1 MSDGIAHIKTCLFV
15 LIGIILCI
23 RLHGQQTI
31 SYDITTATD
40 YKKVFLFNTLLASD
54 SAKLKNKAGRTLPD
68 ENVYALEFSHIINT
82 EFILFETNGSALVI
96 DTGGNFFMRNLENF
110 DAKPI
115 PLHIN
120 IDTLG
125 LGIENLIIEC
135 SNRDL
140 ENLVVY
146 VVPYSKYRLANTEPA
161 VNTKLS
167 FRLEEIIY
175 GAKGKV
181 PPRLIDLWREQIKF
195 DPENRKVLYDF
206 KVIVPKD
213 MLKRGTV
220 SLMIYDLSYQVVA
233 IFPELKNPINTIT
246 RDNIITNT
254 YVYKIFINGDEEV
267 KKGLIHFLSPE
278 DEEKKQKALE
288 ELQNPP
294 TPQENSPEKSTEKP
308 E

>member
-1 MSDGIAHIKTCLFV
+1 MLLFCFA
-15 LIGIILCI
+15 LKA
-23 RLHGQQTI
+23 QQTI
-31 SYDITTATD
+31 AFDITTTTD
-40 YKKVFLFNTLLASD
+40 FKKAFLFNTTRLADSTKLL
-54 SAKLKNKAGRTLPD
+54 NKAGKKLPD
-68 ENVYALEFSHIINT
+68 DWVYALEFPHIINN
-82 EFILFETNGSALVI
+82 EIILFEADGSALLI
-96 DTGGNFFMRNLENF
+96 DSGGNFMMRDMEKV
-110 DAKPI
+110 DAKAI

-125 LGIENLIIEC
+125 LGKKDLMIEC

-140 ENLVVY
+140 ENLVIY
-146 VVPYSKYRLANTEPA
+146 VQPFSQYKVAGSEPTVKSKFT
-161 VNTKLS
+161 

-175 GAKGKV
+175 GAKGKI
-181 PPRLIDLWREQIKF
+181 PPRLIDLWREQVKIE
-195 DPENRKVLYDF
+195 PENRKVLYEF
-206 KVIVPKD
+206 SVIVPKD

-233 IFPELKNPINTIT
+233 IFPELKKTVNVIK

-278 DEEKKQKALE
+278 DEEKKQKELE
-288 ELQNPP
+288 EQQNPP
-294 TPQENSPEKSTEKP
+294 AETEKP

>member
-1 MSDGIAHIKTCLFV
+1 MSDGIAHIKICLFV
-15 LIGIILCI
+15 LIGTIFCT

-40 YKKVFLFNTLLASD
+40 FKKVFLFNTQLPAD
-54 SAKLKNKAGRTLPD
+54 SAKLKNKAGRPLPD
-68 ENVYALEFSHIINT
+68 DNVYALEFSHIINT
-82 EFILFETNGSALVI
+82 EFILFEADGSALII
-96 DTGGNFFMRNLENF
+96 DTGGNFLMRNLENF

-125 LGIENLIIEC
+125 LGRKNLIIEC

-146 VVPYSKYRLANTEPA
+146 AVPYSKYRLANAEPA

-175 GAKGKV
+175 GAKGKI

-195 DPENRKVLYDF
+195 DPENRKILYDF
-206 KVIVPKD
+206 KVILPKD

-220 SLMIYDLSYQVVA
+220 SLMIYDLTYQVVA
-233 IFPELKNPINTIT
+233 IFPELKKPINTIK

-288 ELQNPP
+288 EQQTPP
-294 TPQENSPEKSTEKP
+294 APQEGSPEKSAEKP

>member
-1 MSDGIAHIKTCLFV
+1 MSDGIAHIKTFLLV
-15 LIGIILCI
+15 LVGIILCT

-31 SYDITTATD
+31 AYDVTTATD
-40 YKKVFLFNTLLASD
+40 YKKVFLFNTLLATD
-54 SAKLKNKAGRTLPD
+54 SAKLKNKAGRPLSD
-68 ENVYALEFSHIINT
+68 DNVYALEFSHIINT
-82 EFILFETNGSALVI
+82 EFILFETDGSALVI
-96 DTGGNFFMRNLENF
+96 DTGGNFLLRNMENF

-125 LGIENLIIEC
+125 LGKKNLIIEC

-146 VVPYSKYRLANTEPA
+146 VVPYSKYRLANIEPA
-161 VNTKLS
+161 VTTKLT

-195 DPENRKVLYDF
+195 DPENRKIMYEF
-206 KVIVPKD
+206 KLILPKD

-220 SLMIYDLSYQVVA
+220 SLMIYDLTYQVVA
-233 IFPELKNPINTIT
+233 IFPELKLPVNNIK

-288 ELQNPP
+288 EQQNQSA
-294 TPQENSPEKSTEKP
+294 PQENSPEKP